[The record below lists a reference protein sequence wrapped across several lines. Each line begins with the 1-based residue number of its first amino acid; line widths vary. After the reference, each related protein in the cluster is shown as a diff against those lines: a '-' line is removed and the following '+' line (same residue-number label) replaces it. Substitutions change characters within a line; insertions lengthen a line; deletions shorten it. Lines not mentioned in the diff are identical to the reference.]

1 MCNIEVPFDCVKKET
16 AGIVLGFDKYNE
28 FLANIDIF
36 DDIVAQRKLF
46 YDFFNNQV
54 DISLHFSQKE
64 IDKWSCA
71 SLCDVFHMKIIQL
84 LGINFI
90 PLKFNT
96 PSQNSSFKPYI
107 GSLQKL
113 LHRRFSRNIAPILTI
128 RENIKAGKKL
138 AIMVG
143 GYKLYFLL
151 NAQYAFEQF
160 IVEQLS
166 KIHND
171 EYIVQD
177 SNSIDVIPNDHS
189 KIRIFS
195 HWQMLHPGKR
205 HIDEHIAQAVE
216 CIKATSFRQI
226 YIVYPKSRT
235 FTKHIEVKV
244 SELDSCGEYRIK
256 IVPYSLRSILRK
268 RKDRHVNC
276 NFLRK

>member
-1 MCNIEVPFDCVKKET
+1 MCNVEIPFNYTNKET

-36 DDIVAQRKLF
+36 DDITDQRKLF

-54 DISLHFSQKE
+54 DVSLRFSQKE
-64 IDKWSCA
+64 IRTWSNTA
-71 SLCDVFHMKIIQL
+71 LCDAFHMKIIQL
-84 LGINFI
+84 LGINLI
-90 PLKFNT
+90 PLAYDKLNKI
-96 PSQNSSFKPYI
+96 SDFKLYKASMQEMLNHPRP
-107 GSLQKL
+107 K
-113 LHRRFSRNIAPILTI
+113 NIAPVLSI
-128 RENIKAGKKL
+128 NPNVKNGKKL
-138 AIMVG
+138 ALMVRG
-143 GYKLYFLL
+143 NNFYFVL

-160 IVEQLS
+160 IVGQLS
-166 KIHND
+166 KIHNGED
-171 EYIVQD
+171 IVQD
-177 SNSIDVIPNDHS
+177 SNSIDVISNEHS

-195 HWQMLHPGKR
+195 HWQMLHPSQSNV
-205 HIDEHIAQAVE
+205 DEHIAQAVD

-226 YIVYPKSRT
+226 YLVYPKNRK

-268 RKDRHVNC
+268 RKDKHVNC